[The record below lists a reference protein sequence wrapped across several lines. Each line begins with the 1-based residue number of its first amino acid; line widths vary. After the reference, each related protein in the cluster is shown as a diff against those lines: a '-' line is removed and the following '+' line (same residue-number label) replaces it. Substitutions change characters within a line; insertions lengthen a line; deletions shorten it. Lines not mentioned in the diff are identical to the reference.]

1 MARAKGPFDA
11 VQFTKE
17 SAERIAN
24 VVRRAELTPAAG
36 VPLEF
41 DKRFY
46 DNKDKNKHIRVATF
60 SGSWPAGSVKTVTL
74 KYAPTATASVTN
86 LTWPIDLSGYLNE
99 DCIVGKEGTNW
110 WLLVPRLEAKTAIMV
125 TETTVKPFVSGI
137 SHVQGEITYLSD
149 MSVSASLST
158 SDCTISVST
167 SKSSATLSY
176 VASISKSTATAAFIS
191 ASYTSAFIRV
201 RVP

>member
-1 MARAKGPFDA
+1 VTPTGPFSA
-11 VQFTKE
+11 TQFTRE
-17 SAERIAN
+17 SAERIAR
-24 VVRRAELTPAAG
+24 VVRRAELTPSAG

-46 DNKDKNKHIRVATF
+46 DKDKNKHIRVATF
-60 SGSWPAGSVKTVTL
+60 SGSWPAGGTKTVTL
-74 KYAPTATASVTN
+74 KYAPTATVSAVN
-86 LTWPIDLSGYLNE
+86 LTWPIDLTGYLNE

-149 MSVSASLST
+149 MAVSASMNT
-158 SDCTISVST
+158 SNCTISVST

-176 VASISKSTATAAFIS
+176 VASISKSTATAAFITS
-191 ASYTSAFIRV
+191 SYTSPFIRV

>member
-1 MARAKGPFDA
+1 MTIGPLSA
-11 VQFTKE
+11 TQFTRE
-17 SAERIAN
+17 SAERIAR
-24 VVRRAELTPAAG
+24 VVRAAETTPSAG

-46 DNKDKNKHIRVATF
+46 DKDKSKHIRVATF
-60 SGSWPAGSVKTVTL
+60 SGSWPAGSTKTVTL

-191 ASYTSAFIRV
+191 ASYTSAFLRV